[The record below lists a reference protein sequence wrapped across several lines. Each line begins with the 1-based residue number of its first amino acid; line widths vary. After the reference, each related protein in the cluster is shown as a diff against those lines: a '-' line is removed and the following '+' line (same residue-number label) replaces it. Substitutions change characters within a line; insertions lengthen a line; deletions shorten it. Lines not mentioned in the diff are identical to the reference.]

1 MDQGGEGMSEQILP
15 EDVSSFIYTVTLFL
29 QASRSKTPEQMDAMF
44 QTAYRLYEKY
54 DVEGRRKVPE

>member
-1 MDQGGEGMSEQILP
+1 MDSGRETVNEQILP
-15 EDVSSFIYTVTLFL
+15 EDVRSFIYTVTLFL
-29 QASRSKTPEQMDAMF
+29 QANRYKTPKQMDAMF